1 MLEPKIYKE
10 SKGWFAFDD
19 NKWGYFIFPSMDK
32 KENVVICIAEAF
44 ISKAGRFTLKKTR
57 LNAYQKTRGTMNR
70 RIYIKEV
77 LMPDVLG
84 AVSKLVSSGEGSVRE
99 SVGKVE
105 ESAEKAAHRRFVEE
119 SEEFE

>member
-1 MLEPKIYKE
+1 MLEPKTYKE
-10 SKGWFAFDD
+10 SRGWFAYDE

-70 RIYIKEV
+70 RIYIKEL

-84 AVSKLVSSGEGSVRE
+84 AVSKLVGKESVRE